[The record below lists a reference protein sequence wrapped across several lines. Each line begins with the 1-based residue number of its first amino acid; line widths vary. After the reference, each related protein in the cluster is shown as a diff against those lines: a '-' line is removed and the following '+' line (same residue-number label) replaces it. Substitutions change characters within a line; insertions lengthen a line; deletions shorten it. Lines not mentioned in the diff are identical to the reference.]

1 MQFDDP
7 RHEYN
12 PYAAPTT
19 DDARSYG
26 EDEPDEH
33 ILAER
38 VSDDRRCLHDRIA
51 GTKVVLARPRRAP
64 IALAA

>member
-1 MQFDDP
+1 MQLDDP
-7 RHEYN
+7 RHEYD
-12 PYAAPTT
+12 PYAAPAT
-19 DDARSYG
+19 DDARPHG

-51 GTKVVLARPRRAP
+51 GTEVVLAPPKAGP
-64 IALAA
+64 